1 MQLYSEALGEY
12 VDVPR
17 PLNSII
23 SLDPA
28 ATETVFMMGAGHLI
42 KATDAFSYRPP
53 NAKAIPKIGSYTHV
67 DIEALKT
74 YNPQLIFTS
83 TGVQRDL
90 YKKLINAGFNVYPI
104 PVATSIGKI
113 MDNVIIIGEVIDR
126 KINARRLYLELLST
140 LTSMRKKREEP
151 IRIYVELDLGGPIS
165 PGFPTHISDAIS
177 ILGGI
182 NVFEHIDEAYFSPTP
197 SQIIAQDPEIII
209 YEPKRGS
216 KMSEAS
222 VIDVFRRRGIDVS
235 KAKLRLTPGDFLAH
249 MGPSFITDV
258 MKWLEQ
264 AINR

>member
-1 MQLYSEALGEY
+1 MRLYSEALGEY
-12 VDVPR
+12 VNVPR

-28 ATETVFMMGAGHLI
+28 ATEAIFMMGAGHLI

-53 NAKAIPKIGSYTHV
+53 NARAIPKIGSYTHV
-67 DIEALKT
+67 DIEALRA

-90 YKKLINAGFNVYPI
+90 YKKLISAGFNVYPV
-104 PVATSIGKI
+104 PVATSVSKI

-126 KINARRLYLELLST
+126 KVDARRLYLELLST
-140 LTSMRKKREEP
+140 LINKRKRWENP

-182 NVFEHIDEAYFSPTP
+182 NVFDHIDEAYFTPTP

-216 KMSEAS
+216 KISEAS
-222 VIDVFRRRGIDVS
+222 IIDAFRRRGIDLS
-235 KAKLRLTPGDFLAH
+235 KAKLQLTPGDFLAH

-258 MKWLEQ
+258 MRWLEQ
-264 AINR
+264 VISR